1 MKIKLKSNRKF
12 IIHLTI
18 PFIIFYTLVIG
29 YMLIGH
35 MLKIFDISLDEG
47 WFISSLV
54 ILIVLITVQILAKYY
69 KGKNYVF
76 KENKIEIYSKNALIK
91 EIQTS
96 NISIMHY
103 YPWRFHYLVTIF
115 FGALNECGAYQ
126 IYIKEVDGSIC
137 KLGFISE
144 KDAKILQKK
153 LYSKKLEIMY
163 DKRMNK

>member
-1 MKIKLKSNRKF
+1 MEIKLKSNRRF
-12 IIHLTI
+12 IIYLTI
-18 PFIIFYTLVIG
+18 PFIIFYTVFIG

-35 MLKIFDISLDEG
+35 MLKMHDISSDNG

-54 ILIVLITVQILAKYY
+54 ILIVLITVLVFAKYY
-69 KGKNYVF
+69 RGKNYVF
-76 KENKIEIYSKNALIK
+76 KENNIEIYSKNALIK
-91 EIQTS
+91 KIQTS

-115 FGALNECGAYQ
+115 FGALNECGACQ
-126 IYIKEVDGSIC
+126 IYIKETNGSFS

-144 KDAKILQKK
+144 KDAIILHEK

-163 DKRMNK
+163 DKRKNK